1 MAQLDQVSAAIG
13 ELRAQMTS
21 MQAAVGRI
29 ETALEEKIKPLEKD
43 VAGLKKV
50 RDRAAAIVAGVAI
63 GGGAIGAKAAAVA
76 QALTVAVR

>member
-1 MAQLDQVSAAIG
+1 MAQQLDQVSAAIG
-13 ELRAQMTS
+13 ALQAQMTS
-21 MQAAVGRI
+21 VQAAVGRI

-63 GGGAIGAKAAAVA
+63 GGGAIGAKAAAFTA
-76 QALTVAVR
+76 ALGIR

>member
-29 ETALEEKIKPLEKD
+29 ETALDEKIKPLETD
-43 VAGLKKV
+43 VAKLKKL

-76 QALTVAVR
+76 QALTAAVR